1 MASMDDK
8 KVVGKIM
15 VKVLFALTPDD
26 VRELKRLGLKQ
37 EVERLLSDRENT
49 LVRWRSQDYPPDQE
63 AWDDAQTAMKGLR
76 AAFRE

>member
-15 VKVLFALTPDD
+15 LKVLSALTPDD
-26 VRELKRLGLKQ
+26 VRELKRLGFKQ

-49 LVRWRSQDYPPDQE
+49 LTRWRSVDYPPDQE

-76 AAFRE
+76 AALRE

>member
-1 MASMDDK
+1 MASTDDK

-15 VKVLFALTPDD
+15 LKVLFALTPDD
-26 VRELKRLGLKQ
+26 VRELKRLGFKQ

-49 LVRWRSQDYPPDQE
+49 LTRWRSVDYPPDQE

>member
-15 VKVLFALTPDD
+15 LKALFTLTPDD
-26 VRELKRLGLKQ
+26 VRELKRLGFKQ

-49 LVRWRSQDYPPDQE
+49 LTRWRSVDYPPDQE
-63 AWDDAQTAMKGLR
+63 SWDGAQTAMDGLK
-76 AAFRE
+76 AALRE